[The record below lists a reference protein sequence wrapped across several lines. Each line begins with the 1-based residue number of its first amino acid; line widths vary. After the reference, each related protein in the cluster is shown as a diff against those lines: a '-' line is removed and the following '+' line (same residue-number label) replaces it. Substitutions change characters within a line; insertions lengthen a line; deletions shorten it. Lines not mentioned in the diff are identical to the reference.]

1 MSQTSTA
8 QDVSS
13 TTPQQEVSEEIQ
25 ALLKQQEEINKK
37 LEGWRKQQEEIK
49 LKEQSKAELEKFA
62 NMLSKKRA
70 FTGVKYE
77 HEKPAKLRRIF
88 HNISVIQQKEKA
100 LAGERDD
107 VKKECVNE
115 IKQYLEEL
123 NAK

>member
-8 QDVSS
+8 QDVS
-13 TTPQQEVSEEIQ
+13 TPQEIQ
-25 ALLKQQEEINKK
+25 DLLKQQEEINKK

-49 LKEQSKAELEKFA
+49 LKEQTKAELEKFA

-88 HNISVIQQKEKA
+88 HNITVIQQKEKA

-107 VKKECVNE
+107 VKKECVSE